1 MCFLAKWSVCYSA
14 AITSAFIFCFYLL
27 FCIFMANVG
36 KIRKYRK
43 LEGRLSKRCYNLWN
57 TTKSH
62 NLNSVAYLQNGRVL
76 FFDKVEGWQ
85 LSTLFLLKVTPGLF
99 CAFFDEAYNSNIDT
113 LDNLTSDNLFYKC
126 RSHTILIKLAVV
138 NKN

>member
-36 KIRKYRK
+36 KIRKYKK
-43 LEGRLSKRCYNLWN
+43 LGGRLFKLWDNLWI

-76 FFDKVEGWQ
+76 FFDKVECWQ
-85 LSTLFLLKVTPGLF
+85 LSTLFLLKVTLTRGCFVHFLMRLIILMQTPLTIWPRTT
-99 CAFFDEAYNSNIDT
+99 FFISV
-113 LDNLTSDNLFYKC
+113 KV
-126 RSHTILIKLAVV
+126 ILS
-138 NKN
+138 